1 MNKKVTLNFTFRN
14 YNKVKNSDV
23 DQRLILRLLPFGK
36 QAQTAYQIAP
46 KKWDMKAQQ
55 VKRRYWDEHQ
65 ELVKQ
70 INAYKDK
77 FVGVYKLIET
87 GEIHPNSV
95 CSSILHTSLDF
106 DNTKDVDVLAFIEDK
121 HVMFGKSRTTV
132 VKHLNHVKG
141 VIKHYGIHSKKPL
154 KKITT
159 QMLRQES
166 FVLETVDIIRKA
178 NLTNK
183 TRAGYMKTL
192 NLISKKALPKEFHDP
207 FKPYYPKDTTSKN
220 RKGADKENL
229 FDGIEKI
236 KTYRDLEA
244 YLLWLYAYCLQ
255 GFDAADITNID
266 ESKLLNYNG
275 GHITHYHPFGDLIG
289 TRVRDKENPLVKR
302 VERKNHLGKELYLTG
317 VRSKS
322 AGEVDCMYNMFPIL
336 FIRDWLH
343 YLIGITSPE
352 LVYKGKDRL
361 RLFNITTVDKKG
373 NKHHENYQ
381 KLKKWY
387 DVRSKKMR
395 IMFGASH
402 QFSRHTYTQTGK
414 KRFGYSEGQMK
425 YQLNHS
431 VKGASNTYQRGED
444 ALEIRNFRHYQLI
457 SNFEVPQMLYQ
468 LYKRSVW
475 LYKNGK
481 LIWDK
486 RIVAAPSYH
495 DEQGEYHKSKY
506 PSPYKTVNNEMLI
519 GSVLVQYTYSD
530 DWSSELQK
538 EYDNLML
545 EIKLNPIRIIN
556 DDGTS
561 RREFITAEHP
571 KYPERLIALDK
582 LRERAFAHF
591 PLVINEKGGIALKPQ
606 IEKQHLQEFA
616 NISKAKEIVEK
627 G

>member
-36 QAQTAYQIAP
+36 QAQTSYQIAP

-55 VKRRYWDEHQ
+55 VKRKYWDEHQ

-87 GEIHPNSV
+87 GEIHPNAVCASV
-95 CSSILHTSLDF
+95 LHTTIDF
-106 DNTKDVDVLAFIEDK
+106 DNSKDVDALAFIEDK
-121 HVMFGKSRTTV
+121 SVMFGKARTTV
-132 VKHLNHVKG
+132 EKHLSNVRG

-166 FVLETVDIIRKA
+166 FVLDTVEILRKA
-178 NLTNK
+178 NITDN
-183 TRAGYMKTL
+183 TRKGYMKTL
-192 NLISKKALPKEFHDP
+192 NLISRKALPKEFHDP
-207 FKPYYPKDTTSKN
+207 FKAYYPMDSKTKT

-236 KTYRDLEA
+236 KSYRDIEA
-244 YLLWLYAYCLQ
+244 CLLWLYAYCLQ

-266 ESKLLNYNG
+266 ESKLLHFNG
-275 GHITHYHPFGDLIG
+275 EHITHYHPFGDLIG
-289 TRVRDKENPLVKR
+289 TRVRDKDNPMIKR
-302 VERKNHLGKELYLTG
+302 VERRNHLGKELYLTG
-317 VRSKS
+317 VRSKA

-336 FIRDWLH
+336 LIRDWLH
-343 YLIGITSPE
+343 YLISITSPE

-361 RLFNITTVDKKG
+361 RLFNITTIDKKG
-373 NKHHENYQ
+373 NKDHESYK

-387 DVRSKKMR
+387 DYRSRRMR
-395 IMFGASH
+395 KMFGASL

-414 KRFGYSEGQMK
+414 RRFGYSEGQMD

-431 VKGASNTYQRGED
+431 VKSTSNTYQKGED

-457 SNFEVPQMLYQ
+457 STMEVPQMLFK
-468 LYKRSVW
+468 LYRRSIW
-475 LYKNGK
+475 LYKNGQ

-486 RIVAAPSYH
+486 RIKAVPSYH
-495 DEQGEYHKSKY
+495 DENGVYHKSKY
-506 PSPYKTVNNEMLI
+506 PIPYKDINNEMLI
-519 GSVLVQYTYSD
+519 GSVLVRYTYSD

-545 EIKLNPIRIIN
+545 DIKLNPIRIIN

-561 RREFITAEHP
+561 TTEFLTQEHP
-571 KYPERLIALDK
+571 KYPKRLIELDK

-591 PLVINEKGGIALKPQ
+591 PLVISEKGGIAIKPE
-606 IEKQHLQEFA
+606 IEKQHLQELA